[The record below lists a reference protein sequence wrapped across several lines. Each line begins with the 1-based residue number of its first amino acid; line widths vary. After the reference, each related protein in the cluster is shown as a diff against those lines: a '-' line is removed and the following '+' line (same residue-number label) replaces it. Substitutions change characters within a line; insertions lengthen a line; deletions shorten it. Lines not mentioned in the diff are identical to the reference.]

1 MTDKS
6 IIVSL
11 GTQIAVVAADVI
23 VLAVSW
29 RKALGTVR
37 EASRLNI
44 KTPLSMVLI
53 RDGERATY
61 CLVIYE

>member
-11 GTQIAVVAADVI
+11 GPQIAVVAADVI

-61 CLVIYE
+61 CLVI

>member
-53 RDGERATY
+53 RDGERTTY
-61 CLVIYE
+61 CLVI